1 MFKLKMKANPM
12 TIMAFVL
19 ILAAMYMVVLNKPT
33 KKVKSVRFVENKEVV
48 RQRPAPAHTQVDPNS
63 RIW

>member
-19 ILAAMYMVVLNKPT
+19 VLAALYMLILHKP
-33 KKVKSVRFVENKEVV
+33 KAPKKSVRFMEKNDIV
-48 RQRPAPAHTQVDPNS
+48 RERPAPAHMQADPNS
-63 RIW
+63 RMW

>member
-19 ILAAMYMVVLNKPT
+19 VLAALYMLMLRKPRAST
-33 KKVKSVRFVENKEVV
+33 KSVRFMEKNDIV
-48 RQRPAPAHTQVDPNS
+48 RERPAPAHMQVDPNS